1 MNFRK
6 AIGASA
12 VLFALILSSCS
23 GSSEVARIDTGIL
36 KRLNAETG
44 FVWNIKPLNKATP
57 DDAKVYSSEGY
68 IEQLWPDDLMKCI
81 VGVYVFEN
89 EEFAKKAEAKFFRGD
104 NWPAD
109 YSFWQFKDPATSY
122 GILLLEVGDPCTEAS
137 ASTFDF
143 DLPTKN

>member
-6 AIGASA
+6 SFGRAL
-12 VLFALILSSCS
+12 VLTLLLSSCS
-23 GSSEVARIDTGIL
+23 SSTEEATIDTGIL

-44 FVWNIKPLNKATP
+44 FVWNIRPLNKATG

-81 VGVYVFEN
+81 VAVYVFEN

-104 NWPAD
+104 NWSAD
-109 YSFWQFKDPATSY
+109 YSFWQFKDPVTNY